1 MDARRDKL
9 GREEALKIKVSILIV
24 PLLPVQSTGRGK
36 LTRSQFS
43 AVLGGSDLN
52 SNLAARVE
60 KSLPDSREKI
70 SQSCLRLAQLPASLP
85 DWRAQNIAKLPASL
99 PDLQAQNIAKL
110 PATRSLPDWRAQ
122 NIRGQAVHQH
132 RRVSV

>member
-1 MDARRDKL
+1 MDASRDKL

-24 PLLPVQSTGRGK
+24 PQLLPVQSTGGGK
-36 LTRSQFS
+36 LTRSQFG

-60 KSLPDSREKI
+60 KSLPDSRGKI
-70 SQSCLRLAQLPASLP
+70 SQSCLARLPASLP
-85 DWRAQNIAKLPASL
+85 DWRAQNIAQLPA
-99 PDLQAQNIAKL
+99 N
-110 PATRSLPDWRAQ
+110 LPDWRVSHWK
-122 NIRGQAVHQH
+122 RSMSVHEH